1 MIKFFRKIRYDLMKK
16 NKTGKY
22 FKYAIGEI
30 TLVVVGI
37 LIALSINNWNEKQ
50 KDNNLEQIFLQKLKS
65 NLQDDITLY
74 KSVSAR
80 NDEYTKHLDS
90 ALIMLH
96 NYKNHTTKDF
106 QNHLQY
112 LMFSSRFNT
121 NKTAFNNLMS
131 IGKMNI
137 IQNDSI
143 TESLFLYYRR
153 VLKIKEGLAEAID
166 AYNRNTYGPKILEFD
181 YLNTSS
187 NFKTKSLEDYANYP
201 LIINSL
207 NFKNFMFTLLLNEHK
222 EQINNAASI
231 IKLINSELKS
241 D

>member
-1 MIKFFRKIRYDLMKK
+1 MAK

-74 KSVSAR
+74 KSASAR
-80 NDEYTKHLDS
+80 NDEIAKHLDS
-90 ALIMLH
+90 AIIMLH
-96 NYKNHTTKDF
+96 NYKDHTTKDF
-106 QNHLQY
+106 QKHLPN
-112 LMFSSRFNT
+112 LMFSSRFNP

-143 TESLFLYYRR
+143 TEKLFLYYRE
-153 VLKIKEGLAEAID
+153 VLSTKESIGEGMD
-166 AYNRNTYGPKILEFD
+166 TYNRNIFGPAILEFD

-187 NFKTKSLEDYANYP
+187 NFKTKSLEYYANYP

-207 NFKNFMFTLLLNEHK
+207 NLKKIMSTVLLNNHK
-222 EQINNAASI
+222 EKINNAESI

>member
-1 MIKFFRKIRYDLMKK
+1 MEK

-74 KSVSAR
+74 KSASDR
-80 NDEYTKHLDS
+80 NDEIAKHLDS
-90 ALIMLH
+90 AIIMLH

-106 QNHLQY
+106 QNHLPY

-143 TESLFLYYRR
+143 TEKLFLYYRE
-153 VLKIKEGLAEAID
+153 VLLIKKSIAEGMD
-166 AYNRNTYGPKILEFD
+166 TYNRNTFGPTILEFD
-181 YLNTSS
+181 YLNASS

-207 NFKNFMFTLLLNEHK
+207 NLKKIMFNVLLNDHK
-222 EQINNAASI
+222 EQINNAENI
-231 IKLINSELKS
+231 IKHINSELK
-241 D
+241 DD

>member
-1 MIKFFRKIRYDLMKK
+1 MEK

-65 NLQDDITLY
+65 NIQDDITLY
-74 KSVSAR
+74 KSATANNV
-80 NDEYTKHLDS
+80 EFTKHLDS
-90 ALIMLH
+90 AVIMLH

-143 TESLFLYYRR
+143 TEKLFLYYRE
-153 VLKIKEGLAEAID
+153 VLLIKESMAEAID
-166 AYNRNTYGPKILEFD
+166 TYNRNTFGPTILEFD
-181 YLNTSS
+181 YLNTDNLNASS

-207 NFKNFMFTLLLNEHK
+207 NFKKFMFTVLLNDHK
-222 EQINNAASI
+222 KQINNAESI
-231 IKLINSELKS
+231 IKLINSDLKG